1 MSRVARFLD
10 IELDDESLESTVD
23 AVTFRAMKQSA
34 EQTWPRLDNL
44 MSGGA
49 QTFFHRGS
57 NGRWKEVLTEGDL
70 DLYEAAVAREMSE
83 ECARWLEGGRS
94 TV

>member
-10 IELDDESLESTVD
+10 IELDQESLASTVD
-23 AVTFRAMKQSA
+23 AVTFRSMKQNA

-49 QTFFHRGS
+49 QTFFHSGS
-57 NGRWKEVLTEGDL
+57 NGRWKQALTGEDL
-70 DLYEAAVAREMSE
+70 ELYEAAVARELSD
-83 ECARWLEGGRS
+83 ECARWLEDGSSAR
-94 TV
+94 